1 MKTLLVTL
9 ILCSAASAKD
19 RSGPT
24 YQVAIF
30 QDAHAESVRMNCD
43 GIGYGSS
50 MTTCHDA
57 EMLVYTVKA
66 GETVYTLT
74 PYGTYPHR
82 ESLWKQP
89 AGAAVAVW
97 NDGKHVHVRTGA
109 KESQSATLARAP
121 GRGRDQMMDRVK
133 RHPVWRAVPS
143 K

>member
-24 YQVAIF
+24 YQNAIF
-30 QDAHAESVRMNCD
+30 QEAHAESVRMNCD
-43 GIGYGSS
+43 GTGYGSS
-50 MTTCHDA
+50 MTPCHDA

-74 PYGTYPHR
+74 PYGTWPHR

-89 AGAAVAVW
+89 AGSAVAAW
-97 NDGKHVHVRTGA
+97 NDGKRLHIRTGA
-109 KESQSATLARAP
+109 KESQYDIIATSAEDAA
-121 GRGRDQMMDRVK
+121 K
-133 RHPVWRAVPS
+133 E
-143 K
+143 